1 MRALSIAILL
11 LSSVSCSTKPVV
23 LPDSRILHCQGTDRA
38 PCERY
43 TIDAGYLR
51 EIMIRLGD
59 CKK

>member
-1 MRALSIAILL
+1 MRALLLVTLL
-11 LSSVSCSTKPVV
+11 LSLASCSTKPVV

-43 TIDAGYLR
+43 LIDAGYLR
-51 EIMIRLGD
+51 EIMLRLGD